1 MSSADELELAIAA
14 DHARRNVVPAWP
26 GRKCIDGRYEP
37 GQASGMVGRPG
48 ADLGYVMALLAACH
62 DRGVATTPTAV
73 VDAVWRAVT
82 ADGGAFYAHTD
93 DRTGLP
99 DAAETHS
106 GTVIGCRHVA
116 AAADPAHAARYFSP
130 SYRTAA
136 DDVRLAVAEVVRLFA
151 AGARVH
157 LVTLRGKGSERGV
170 LVVTGTARTVNPA
183 SPPSAYYVY
192 DQTRDETFV
201 DDVLAPRLG
210 IDGVTAADIKAAAR
224 TQLAAS
230 LRAIAPDK
238 PVFSVDVDTVEPTVA
253 SAGPVETCFREFG
266 DTGARPKPAETT
278 PFAPVEAPVP
288 TTRASDSRP

>member
-1 MSSADELELAIAA
+1 MTGADDEELAMAA

-37 GQASGMVGRPG
+37 GQASGMIGRPG
-48 ADLGYVMALLAACH
+48 ADLGYVMVLLAACH
-62 DRGVATTPTAV
+62 DRGVATTPAAV
-73 VDAVWRAVT
+73 VDAVWQAVT

-99 DAAETHS
+99 APAETGS
-106 GTVIGCRHVA
+106 SPVIGCRHVA
-116 AAADPAHAARYFSP
+116 AAADPALAARYFSP

-151 AGARVH
+151 AGERVQ
-157 LVTLRGKGSERGV
+157 LVTLRGVGSERGV

-183 SPPSAYYVY
+183 SALSAYYVY
-192 DQTRDETFV
+192 DQTRDETFL
-201 DDVLAPRLG
+201 DDVLVPRLA

-230 LRAIAPDK
+230 LRAIAPGK
-238 PVFSVDVDTVEPTVA
+238 PVFLVDVDHVEPTVA
-253 SAGPVETCFREFG
+253 AAGPVETYFQVTG
-266 DTGARPKPAETT
+266 DTGTHPKPAETNQF
-278 PFAPVEAPVP
+278 PPDQSPAPP
-288 TTRASDSRP
+288 TEPSDSPP